1 MAQGLYAG
9 ETFCVGET
17 AEKDGKIK
25 HFFVTLIN
33 RTNEHCSTD
42 SFLLFT
48 KTMTTLY
55 CLIHTSFE
63 ISTFGFEMSF
73 KNL

>member
-33 RTNEHCSTD
+33 MTNEHCFTD
-42 SFLLFT
+42 SFLSFT
-48 KTMTTLY
+48 ACGIKQ
-55 CLIHTSFE
+55 
-63 ISTFGFEMSF
+63 
-73 KNL
+73 